1 MGWKRSCLRLDL
13 SLLIQNFNIKGFYNM
28 TTYNTH
34 DYGMLAETVT
44 IKSRNDD
51 FVSYLA
57 KPLGKGP
64 FPTIVLVSFTRMG

>member
-1 MGWKRSCLRLDL
+1 
-13 SLLIQNFNIKGFYNM
+13 M

-34 DYGMLAETVT
+34 DYEGMLAETVT

-51 FVSYLA
+51 FVNAYLA

-64 FPTIVLVSFTRMG
+64 FPTIVLVHHLP